1 MSSGNSGRK
10 QQGARDA
17 RTRAKRPT
25 ATIEELH
32 AIGEEIGRRTRT
44 EQGLCPIEYEP

>member
-17 RTRAKRPT
+17 RTRQRGIPT
-25 ATIEELH
+25 DAELIERGRADSRRSRVEL
-32 AIGEEIGRRTRT
+32 
-44 EQGLCPIEYEP
+44 GLCPIEEVDP